1 MEFRSTAAA
10 PRPAKSARLQPCR
23 MVAMRPHREIP
34 HRDLKR
40 ARHEEDLDVEA
51 LMRQLTQR
59 LEMASLGTRRVGQ
72 EWTIT
77 AHFTSKRFYW
87 ENHITGEWYWDYFAT
102 SRGSLVAILATGCLT
117 TSLASG
123 TTQGTSVINM

>member
-1 MEFRSTAAA
+1 MSDGGDQS
-10 PRPAKSARLQPCR
+10 P
-23 MVAMRPHREIP
+23 REIP

-59 LEMASLGTRRVGQ
+59 LDMATLGTRRVGQ

-87 ENHITGEWYWDYFAT
+87 ENHSTGEWYWDYFHHEVNKAEW
-102 SRGSLVAILATGCLT
+102 RHIQGIPGRHPRDWMLNDVTGEWYYTGHLYD
-117 TSLASG
+117 
-123 TTQGTSVINM
+123 